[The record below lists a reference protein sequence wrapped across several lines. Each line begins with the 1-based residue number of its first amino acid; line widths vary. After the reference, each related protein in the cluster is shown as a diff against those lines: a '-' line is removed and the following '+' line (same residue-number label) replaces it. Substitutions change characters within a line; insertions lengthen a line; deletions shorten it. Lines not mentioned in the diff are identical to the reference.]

1 MAEDQKQLKG
11 NGEGNVSDDVDS
23 SPKTELFVYFENLVK
38 ERRRKALENVDLS
51 PKLDPLL
58 VRAID
63 DVKKTYRPFY
73 VKNPHPIRPNDHY
86 LEIMRLKGWL
96 DLDLNDPDLAPL
108 FK

>member
-1 MAEDQKQLKG
+1 MNMAEEQKKLSESGKMSFA
-11 NGEGNVSDDVDS
+11 EELDS
-23 SPKTELFVYFENLVK
+23 RFRFEPS
-38 ERRRKALENVDLS
+38 ADILEKRAKIILEKVDLS

-63 DVKKTYRPFY
+63 NVYKGYGPFY
-73 VKNPHPIRPNDHY
+73 VKNPHPVRPSDHY

>member
-1 MAEDQKQLKG
+1 MAEDQKQVNLSGLFHEMDLLLAEILKKG
-11 NGEGNVSDDVDS
+11 NGES
-23 SPKTELFVYFENLVK
+23 SKKP
-38 ERRRKALENVDLS
+38 DLS

-63 DVKKTYRPFY
+63 DVYKTYQPFY
-73 VKNPHPIRPNDHY
+73 VKDPRPIRPDDHY